1 MAVGDVVVVVC
12 SLTGA
17 LRTSG
22 ERMFGRRGAQQS
34 RDMPMPS
41 PSSRTWFLVR
51 HGETEW
57 NAIARMQGQLDSPLT
72 ALGREHA
79 RTSGRLL
86 ARLGVDTV
94 FASPLGRVRETLAI
108 LSEHVTV
115 TPVFDDRLMEWS
127 AGAWSGELY
136 SDLPCRWPD
145 EWAAWT
151 ADRYNQRS
159 PRGENFVDLA
169 VRGRS
174 FVEAANRAPGE
185 RVAIVAH
192 GFFNCALAEV
202 LLGLSSVETMQI
214 RQANDV
220 VIRIVVTDGVASAD
234 HFVGDAGPVTGL
246 PA

>member
-1 MAVGDVVVVVC
+1 M
-12 SLTGA
+12 
-17 LRTSG
+17 R
-22 ERMFGRRGAQQS
+22 
-34 RDMPMPS
+34 S
-41 PSSRTWFLVR
+41 PSSRTWYLVR

-57 NAIARMQGQLDSPLT
+57 NAAARVQGQLDSPLT

-86 ARLGVDTV
+86 ARLGVDAV

-108 LSEHVTV
+108 VSEHVTA

-136 SDLPCRWPD
+136 ADLPHRWPD

-151 ADRYNQRS
+151 ADRYSQRS

-169 VRGRS
+169 ARARS
-174 FVEAANRAPGE
+174 FVEAAKGSSAE
-185 RVAIVAH
+185 RIAVVAH

-202 LLGLSSVETMQI
+202 LLGLSSVETMRI
-214 RQANDV
+214 RQSNDV
-220 VIRIVVTDGVASAD
+220 VIRIVMADGVASVD
-234 HFVGDAGPVTGL
+234 HFVGDAESVAGL

>member
-1 MAVGDVVVVVC
+1 
-12 SLTGA
+12 
-17 LRTSG
+17 
-22 ERMFGRRGAQQS
+22 
-34 RDMPMPS
+34 
-41 PSSRTWFLVR
+41 
-51 HGETEW
+51 
-57 NAIARMQGQLDSPLT
+57 MQGQLDSPLT

-86 ARLGVDTV
+86 ARLGVDAA
-94 FASPLGRVRETLAI
+94 FASPLGRVRETVAI

-136 SDLPCRWPD
+136 SDLPHRWPA

-169 VRGRS
+169 VRARS
-174 FVEAANRAPGE
+174 FVEAANPAPGE
-185 RVAIVAH
+185 RVAVVAH

-214 RQANDV
+214 RQANNV
-220 VIRIVVTDGVASAD
+220 VIRIVVTDGVASVD
-234 HFVGDAGPVTGL
+234 HFVGDAGSVTGL